1 LVLPLLPN
9 LNLFS
14 FLRTLLCL
22 EQVVV
27 VAAAVV
33 LAEFDLQ
40 GVFPSS
46 GSIAVPGL
54 PSQLIHKFNAYI
66 INN

>member
-1 LVLPLLPN
+1 M
-9 LNLFS
+9 
-14 FLRTLLCL
+14 
-22 EQVVV
+22 
-27 VAAAVV
+27 AAAVV
-33 LAEFDLQ
+33 VVVLVEFDVQ

-54 PSQLIHKFNAYI
+54 PSQLIHKFSTYI